1 MSLGSGMRKVI
12 VMCSMFML
20 ISGSFSALA
29 AAKGHEYS
37 ARIDAQ
43 GKVEA
48 QSAHWIESVDHVS
61 QTNYGASYKVNI
73 VPGAF
78 QKEPK
83 YCHVSTYD
91 NSTYEHTLYGVA
103 KLSSKPTRETVNVI
117 GLMLGL
123 DKPSGDSS
131 MSFYLVCG
139 K

>member
-1 MSLGSGMRKVI
+1 MKKIIAL
-12 VMCSMFML
+12 CSMMVL
-20 ISGSFSALA
+20 MTGSFTAFA

-37 ARIDAQ
+37 ARINAQ

-48 QSAHWIESVDHVS
+48 QSAHWIESVDYVS
-61 QTNYGASYKVNI
+61 QINYGASYKINLM
-73 VPGAF
+73 PGAF

-91 NSTYEHTLYGVA
+91 NSTYEHTLYGIA